1 MKIQQQ
7 NEDQKWQQHHKNL
20 PRRSPKQSTIAGNF
34 FIFDFKN
41 MIIEALIILP
51 LYLILFFI
59 WWQFRHLIKA
69 MTDVE
74 NILNDDDFLRDTA
87 DTQKKA
93 LAT

>member
-1 MKIQQQ
+1 MTTTS
-7 NEDQKWQQHHKNL
+7 QKPPQRFSQAKYH
-20 PRRSPKQSTIAGNF
+20 
-34 FIFDFKN
+34 FKN

-59 WWQFRHLIKA
+59 WWRFRHLIKA

>member
-1 MKIQQQ
+1 
-7 NEDQKWQQHHKNL
+7 
-20 PRRSPKQSTIAGNF
+20 
-34 FIFDFKN
+34 

-59 WWQFRHLIKA
+59 WWRFRHLIKA

-93 LAT
+93 LSNINNQNV